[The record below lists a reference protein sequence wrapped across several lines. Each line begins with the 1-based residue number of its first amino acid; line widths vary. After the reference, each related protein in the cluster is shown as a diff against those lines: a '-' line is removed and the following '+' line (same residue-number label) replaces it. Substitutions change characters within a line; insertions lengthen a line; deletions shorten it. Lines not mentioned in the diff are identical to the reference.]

1 MWRKRIIIPFVL
13 LLLISFFSCQKK
25 TEVKGVNL
33 KINFSEEQ
41 LTDNLITDMQYTWT
55 TDENFTKFAQD
66 YNIYVHFWHGE
77 NLLFQDEH
85 FPPVPTS
92 QWEPGKE
99 YVYSRRIY
107 IPSFIDEFDPEFK
120 GEEMLRLS
128 IGFYSPYDRTG
139 ESMQEVYSEKLKVT
153 PPPLDTPEIIYEEG
167 WYDLEED
174 PQSYLKQWRWTAKE
188 ARCIIDNPHRDAL
201 LVIRGGVNLEAL
213 PEQKVI
219 FKIND
224 MVLDEFIPEENHFE
238 RSYNIKKEMLGDK
251 DEFILTITTDKT
263 FIPAKI
269 IPNSQDERELGVQ
282 ISFIYFR

>member
-1 MWRKRIIIPFVL
+1 MWRKRLVIPFVF
-13 LLLISFFSCQKK
+13 LLLIGIVSCQKK
-25 TEVKGVNL
+25 AEVKGVNL
-33 KINFSEEQ
+33 KINFSEEN

-55 TDENFTKFAQD
+55 TDDNFAKFTQD
-66 YNIYVHFWHGE
+66 LNIYVHFWHGE
-77 NLLFQDEH
+77 NLIFQDDH

-92 QWEPGKE
+92 QWESGKE

-120 GEEMLRLS
+120 GEETLKLQ

-139 ESMQEVYSEKLKVT
+139 ESMQEVYSQKLKVT

-174 PQSYLKQWRWTAKE
+174 PQSYLKQWRWTTKE
-188 ARCIIDNPHRDAL
+188 ARCIIDNPHRGAL

-224 MVLDEFIPEENHFE
+224 QVLDEFIPEESHFE

-251 DEFILTITTDKT
+251 DEFVLTIATDKT
-263 FIPAKI
+263 FIPAQV
-269 IPNSQDERELGVQ
+269 IPNSQDKRELGLQ
-282 ISFIYFR
+282 ISFVYFR